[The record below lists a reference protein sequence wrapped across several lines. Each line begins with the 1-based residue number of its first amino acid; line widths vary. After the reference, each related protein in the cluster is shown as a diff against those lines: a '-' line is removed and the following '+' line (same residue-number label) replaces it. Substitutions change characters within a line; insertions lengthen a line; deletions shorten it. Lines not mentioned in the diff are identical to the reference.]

1 MIAEVIFSMNGM
13 GSLIYNAALYRD
25 YPVLQGSFFII
36 AVLVILGNILADVAC
51 IFVDPRQ
58 RQGVI

>member
-1 MIAEVIFSMNGM
+1 MNGM